1 MKRIVFALLLFAA
14 TAHAKN
20 RLKLTGLSLM
30 SIGATLTAV
39 GSVLFMDDLMNGKQS
54 LACSP
59 WGPSCEGYPMFT
71 RQMST
76 GLALVSLGAAL
87 QIASVPIYAQGV
99 AQGEVK
105 LSLTGVTV
113 RF

>member
-1 MKRIVFALLLFAA
+1 MKRILLALLLFAA
-14 TAHAKN
+14 PVHAKN
-20 RLKLTGLSLM
+20 KLKLTGLTLM

-39 GSVLFMDDLMNGKQS
+39 GSVLFMDDLLNGKQS
-54 LACSP
+54 LLCSP
-59 WGPSCEGYPMFT
+59 WGPSCDGYPRYT
-71 RQMST
+71 QQMIG

-105 LSLTGVTV
+105 ISATQLTVH
-113 RF
+113 F